1 MRPQR
6 VGHNWAT
13 ERLFVDWRSF
23 SRAKRCLTLRWRKSH
38 INCVF
43 FYSVK
48 PEVTLSSIS
57 LLMLSQAVKVH
68 STNVIVLY
76 GSRYCDQFSS
86 VQFLNCIWLFATPWT
101 AACQASLSIT
111 ISCSLLKL
119 MSIESVMPSS
129 HLILCHPLLLQNYCL
144 KVPHVQ
150 GQRIPSKTVGA
161 GAVAVMHWRNC
172 DQIPHVQGQRRSPGK
187 TVGGAKSHLEANPVP
202 SREAQWAQTNLVCTR
217 SQRPQRDWDRT
228 VVGCLLRRYGQQ
240 WTEGGQ
246 GLRLGRPCMTCLTQ
260 WDYEPRFVGPPKMD
274 SSWGRVLTKRGPLEM
289 GMANHLSVLAL
300 RTPWTAGKCTVIETK
315 PLALCSLLPVAT
327 DSQWK

>member
-129 HLILCHPLLLQNYCL
+129 HLILCHPLLLQNYCS

-202 SREAQWAQTNLVCTR
+202 SREAQRAQTNLVCTR
-217 SQRPQRDWDRT
+217 SQRPQRDWQNRGWVSPEEVRAAVDW
-228 VVGCLLRRYGQQ
+228 RRAGAPS
-240 WTEGGQ
+240 WAA
-246 GLRLGRPCMTCLTQ
+246 LHDMSNSMRL
-260 WDYEPRFVGPPKMD
+260 W
-274 SSWGRVLTKRGPLEM
+274 
-289 GMANHLSVLAL
+289 A
-300 RTPWTAGKCTVIETK
+300 
-315 PLALCSLLPVAT
+315 ALCRATQDGQLMGKSSDKTWSPGDGNGKPPQCSCLENPMNSRKMYCDRDKALSPV
-327 DSQWK
+327 